1 MISKL
6 EKVVRAR
13 ERWWFNVRNFILI
26 VKALKEHLAVAHH
39 RQTAL
44 DVSSRDKRKFVQN
57 VVKSIEKQ
65 TRKKR
70 AVELPLQDR
79 TAEHLNRDIRSESR
93 QASSGGSGAREDGG
107 ED

>member
-1 MISKL
+1 
-6 EKVVRAR
+6 VVA
-13 ERWWFNVRNFILI
+13 
-26 VKALKEHLAVAHH
+26 
-39 RQTAL
+39 QTPLAL
-44 DVSSRDKRKFVQN
+44 DISSRDKRKFVQN

-70 AVELPLQDR
+70 AAVELPLQDR

-93 QASSGGSGAREDGG
+93 LGSSGGGSGAREDGG

>member
-1 MISKL
+1 M
-6 EKVVRAR
+6 
-13 ERWWFNVRNFILI
+13 
-26 VKALKEHLAVAHH
+26 AVAPH

-44 DVSSRDKRKFVQN
+44 DISSRDDKRKFVQN

-93 QASSGGSGAREDGG
+93 QASSGGSGAREEGG